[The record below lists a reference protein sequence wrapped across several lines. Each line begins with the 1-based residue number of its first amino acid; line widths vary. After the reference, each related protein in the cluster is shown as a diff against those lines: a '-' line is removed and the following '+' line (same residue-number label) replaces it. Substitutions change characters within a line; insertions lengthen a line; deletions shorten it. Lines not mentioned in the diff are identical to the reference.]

1 MVVCVIFGYTI
12 QTGDEMSQRL
22 AIRSIL
28 FADFFAHLKFFN
40 IREVAS
46 YKRGGRKMKE
56 AASEQILIREN
67 SFNKLSRRYP
77 GYICQYKKSTG
88 DQENR

>member
-1 MVVCVIFGYTI
+1 
-12 QTGDEMSQRL
+12 
-22 AIRSIL
+22 
-28 FADFFAHLKFFN
+28 
-40 IREVAS
+40 
-46 YKRGGRKMKE
+46 MKE